1 MDAASISREKSTEK
15 ELACAHCSEV
25 VPAQQMRFW
34 EEKPFCCDG
43 CLQVH
48 QLLSNHGL
56 NDYYRLPGRSSIKP
70 LRQKSWEWLDTP
82 EVGQQLFSFNDGKRA
97 RLRLVLPGIHCA
109 SCIWLLEKLPKLEPG
124 ILRADADVTTGS
136 IDFLIDPAAIS
147 LSKLASTLD
156 VLGYPPEIPR
166 KDAPKVNRKWMI
178 KLAVAG
184 FSFGNVM
191 LFSFPEYLGLHSEED
206 FFPLVFGGL
215 NLAFSFPAFFYA
227 GWGYMQSAYTA
238 LKHKTINVD
247 VPLALGMVA
256 LFGVTVY
263 DIVSGTGPGYA
274 DSLTG
279 LIFFLLIGKWYQEEL
294 FRKFRFERDYQ
305 SHLPLAACKIVDGQ
319 TLYLPVQQLE
329 KGDRVRVKRGE
340 VIPADG
346 RVVEGEGLLDYHMI
360 TGESAPVPVQSQDR
374 IFAGGENTGHTFDMV
389 CTAKPNQSYLAGLWK
404 EAPFQG
410 KIERPFVRRIDRIA
424 AWFIGI
430 ILLISAI
437 SFLYWLPQGTGVAFR
452 VLASILIIT
461 CPCALA
467 LSVPFIFGNTA
478 RLLAN
483 RGWFLRNPDKLEV
496 LAKITDLALDK
507 TGTLT
512 SSSGQTAEFKGEPL
526 NPRQTM
532 AASWMAGASTHPLSQ
547 AIAKFLPKAPDFESK
562 NLQHLPGKGLEWQH
576 EGFRYRL
583 GSGRWLFQED
593 EPLPQAGGSLVYFA
607 ENEKVLG
614 YFYLANTFRPGL
626 EKMFRLLAPDFGLH
640 VLSGDHEG
648 ERETLDK
655 LTHQKAALHFHY
667 GPDEKGHYIT
677 TLQNQGKKVLFAGD
691 GLNDTGALAL
701 ADLGLAVN
709 DSGSGLLPPCD
720 GMVKGNALPTL
731 PVLLFMG
738 KRAVRLTHFSLAISL
753 SYNVIGLAFA
763 VSGNL
768 HPIVAAILMPA
779 SSLSVVGFALATTWW
794 SMKKLDRIWSKTT

>member
-1 MDAASISREKSTEK
+1 MDAAPILKDHFTAQT
-15 ELACAHCSEV
+15 LACAHCSEV
-25 VPAQQMRFW
+25 VPTVQMRFW

-48 QLLSNHGL
+48 QLLSTHGL
-56 NDYYRLPGRSSIKP
+56 NDYYRLPGRSSLKP

-82 EVGQQLFSFNDGKRA
+82 EIGQQLFSFNDGKRA

-136 IDFLIDPAAIS
+136 IDFLIDPTAIS
-147 LSKLASTLD
+147 LSRLASTLD

-191 LFSFPEYLGLHSEED
+191 LFSFPDYLGLQSQED
-206 FFPLVFGGL
+206 YFPLLFGGL
-215 NLAFSFPAFFYA
+215 NLAFSIPAFFYA

-238 LKHKTINVD
+238 LKHRTMNVD

-305 SHLPLAACKIVDGQ
+305 SHLPLAACKIEEDQPV
-319 TLYLPVQQLE
+319 YVPVQQLQ
-329 KGDRVRVKRGE
+329 KGDRLRIKRGE

-346 RVVEGEGLLDYHMI
+346 RVIEGEGLLDYHMI
-360 TGESAPVPVQSQDR
+360 TGESAPVPVQVQDR
-374 IFAGGENTGHTFDMV
+374 IFAGGENTGQTFDMV
-389 CTAKPNQSYLAGLWK
+389 CSAQAQQSYLAGLWK
-404 EAPFQG
+404 EAPFQR
-410 KIERPFVRRIDRIA
+410 KIERPFVRRIDRVA
-424 AWFIGI
+424 AWFISV
-430 ILLISAI
+430 ILLISAVA
-437 SFLYWLPQGTGVAFR
+437 FFFWLPQGTGVAFR
-452 VLASILIIT
+452 VFASILIIT

-496 LAKITDLALDK
+496 LASVTDIALDK

-512 SSSGQTAEFKGEPL
+512 SSSGQIAEFKGISL
-526 NPRQTM
+526 NERQIF
-532 AASWMAGASTHPLSQ
+532 AAAWMAGASTHPLSR
-547 AIAKFLPKAPDFESK
+547 AIAKSLPTPLHDKTGD
-562 NLQHLPGKGLEWQH
+562 LTHLPGKGLSWT
-576 EGFRYRL
+576 EGDFHYKL
-583 GSGRWLFQED
+583 GSGRWILKE
-593 EPLPQAGGSLVYFA
+593 EESKPQAGGSLVYFS
-607 ENEKVLG
+607 ENDKVLG
-614 YFYLANTFRPGL
+614 YFYLANVFRPGL
-626 EKMFRLLAPDFGLH
+626 EGMFRALSPNFKLH

-648 ERETLDK
+648 ERETLER
-655 LTHQKAALHFHY
+655 LTHGKATLHFHC
-667 GPDEKGHYIT
+667 GPDEKGQYIEDW
-677 TLQNQGKKVLFAGD
+677 QKQGKKVLFAGD
-691 GLNDTGALAL
+691 GLNDTGALSL
-701 ADLGLAVN
+701 ADIGLAVN

-720 GMVKGNALPTL
+720 GMVKGHALSTL
-731 PVLLFMG
+731 PMLLYMG

-753 SYNVIGLAFA
+753 SYNIIGLAFA

-794 SMKKLDRIWSKTT
+794 SVKQMDKKQAKLM